1 MLQYRARLSRNA
13 AFRASTGKEKS
24 KRQKDSEATLRRV
37 LIMDPTDGRAYVTL
51 GKLLLQQ
58 KRIEE
63 ARKLYDDGA
72 AATGTIAIQCA
83 CHAEGRHAMS
93 YKVVNPV
100 SACIHAWHQL
110 LAFVAPTAKHKP
122 VGSHLA

>member
-13 AFRASTGKEKS
+13 AFRASTGKEKA
-24 KRQKDSEATLRRV
+24 KRQKDSEAALRKV
-37 LIMDPTDGRAYVTL
+37 LVMDPTDGRAYVTL

-72 AATGTIAIQCA
+72 AATGTVTIHRACGEGQKFLAYVAELMLLCA
-83 CHAEGRHAMS
+83 HVM
-93 YKVVNPV
+93 
-100 SACIHAWHQL
+100 
-110 LAFVAPTAKHKP
+110 
-122 VGSHLA
+122 